1 MAYMIGNEGPLPNLP
16 DEFCGNVTLGCYKCH
31 KYGEAHDV
39 FGDKR
44 PGRPRPVGAQ
54 TTEAL
59 EAAGIVGLY
68 LTDVTP
74 IRHADYRITKLATP
88 DELREP
94 PECV

>member
-16 DEFCGNVTLGCYKCH
+16 DEFCGNVLYSCYECH
-31 KYGEAHDV
+31 KRGSGHDV

-44 PGRPRPVGAQ
+44 PGRPRPVGSR

-59 EAAGIVGLY
+59 EVAGFVGLY
-68 LTDVTP
+68 LAEVVP
-74 IRHADYRITKLATP
+74 IRHADYRVTRMATP
-88 DELREP
+88 PELREP